1 LPSSNIPMPQRRAV
15 FPAGYVLAAL
25 LAGAEIVVLG
35 LALNPRVHPDYRAFY
50 IDGTTTCL
58 NRDRVGSFSL
68 GETVSFRHLGRQ
80 PERMQRAEGMKV
92 CGWTGPAGD
101 GTHSLGGT
109 SRLRVKV
116 TGVRGGLAATLEMT
130 PVLRPPQTAQRVII
144 SANGVR
150 VHEATLTGDAPQE
163 VSFAIPQ
170 AVLANAE
177 LLDMAFDYPDSVR
190 QTPVA
195 SNIYDRAIKLVSF
208 RLEALAAGGGMN
220 R

>member
-1 LPSSNIPMPQRRAV
+1 MPQRRAL
-15 FPAGYVLAAL
+15 FPLGYVLAAL

-35 LALNPRVHPDYRAFY
+35 LALNPRVHPDYRAYY
-50 IDGTTTCL
+50 IDRTTTCL

-68 GETVSFRHLGRQ
+68 GETVSFRYLARQ
-80 PERMQRAEGMKV
+80 PERMKRAEGMKV
-92 CGWTGPAGD
+92 CGWTGPVGE
-101 GTHSLGGT
+101 GTHSLGKT

-116 TGVRGGLAATLEMT
+116 TGVQGGLAATLEMA

-150 VHEATLTGDAPQE
+150 VYEATLTGDAPQQ
-163 VSFAIPQ
+163 VSIAIPQ
-170 AVLANAE
+170 AVLADAG
-177 LLDMAFDYPDSVR
+177 LLDIAFDYPDSVR

-208 RLEALAAGGGMN
+208 RLEAADAASEAQ